1 MKKNFCWA
9 GIIPL
14 VIVFGLIVTACENP
28 TSGGYDDGSGPAD
41 GTPWEFVNQSSYTIT
56 ISPTT
61 GYTDQ
66 GWRSFNLP
74 VNQSKTVRVALSY
87 TGIRYTYNYAG
98 SVEPE
103 RVTGENKVIFNNK
116 TD

>member
-28 TSGGYDDGSGPAD
+28 TGGENDDGSGPAD
-41 GTPWEFVNQSSYTIT
+41 GTPWEFVNQSSYAIT

-61 GYTDQ
+61 GYADQ
-66 GWRSFNLP
+66 GWKSFNLSP
-74 VNQSKTVRVALSY
+74 NQSKTIRVALSY
-87 TGIRYTYNYAG
+87 DLIYYTYNYAG
-98 SVEPE
+98 SVDPK
-103 RVTGENKVIFNNK
+103 RVEGENKVIFNNK
-116 TD
+116 TG